1 MTSDQFKPDPNVDYV
16 GEMLSALVR
25 ADTQKTCESVVSNI
39 RSTVT
44 AHNREER
51 EAAELLEESQVL
63 LKVAIDKVR
72 RAWHLVML
80 ADEYRKEAFA
90 EVERTLGGR

>member
-1 MTSDQFKPDPNVDYV
+1 MTDPAYNPDTEYV
-16 GEMLSALVR
+16 GEMLSALLR
-25 ADTQKTCESVVSNI
+25 ADTTQTCESVVSNI
-39 RSTVT
+39 RSLST

-72 RAWHLVML
+72 RAWLLMRL
-80 ADEYRKEAFA
+80 SDEYRREAFA